1 MDKCFDLGPLTSVMG
16 TKRSIYLF
24 TPERPRDLSARAP
37 EPAPQE
43 SLSYYAPSDL
53 PWKET
58 EQDNQSK
65 VTLYTPTLLCLVP
78 AQGTEVTYVTET
90 FLVAVHCD
98 ITVWDPIHSRVI
110 IQWQPITHTSFIE
123 AFALIEVH
131 TAAGGEHINRA
142 TFVIG
147 GKDRDPAPVGN
158 HPGVFHVQQ
167 TCRHR

>member
-1 MDKCFDLGPLTSVMG
+1 MTLVMSLN
-16 TKRSIYLF
+16 RSIYPF
-24 TPERPRDLSARAP
+24 MPERPRDSSALTP
-37 EPAPQE
+37 GPAP
-43 SLSYYAPSDL
+43 SGVHILDYASDL
-53 PWKET
+53 CLGMKT
-58 EQDNQSK
+58 EQEYQTK

-142 TFVIG
+142 TFNIG
-147 GKDRDPAPVGN
+147 GEDRDPAPVGN
-158 HPGVFHVQQ
+158 HPGMFHVQHN
-167 TCRHR
+167 T